1 MKQPRNNKLQIVR
14 IAAPMIEEQ
23 EESLKTLKDLLEQE
37 ETVSSLSFN
46 KNNEELIHT
55 PYRTIKEC
63 TFSGLTFRDC
73 QLKAAQFTDV
83 RFENC
88 DLSNISFAESS
99 LYRVEFISCKL
110 ETRRTG

>member
-46 KNNEELIHT
+46 KNNSFILLT
-55 PYRTIKEC
+55 
-63 TFSGLTFRDC
+63 GL
-73 QLKAAQFTDV
+73 LKSAHSV
-83 RFENC
+83 VSRSEIVN
-88 DLSNISFAESS
+88 
-99 LYRVEFISCKL
+99 
-110 ETRRTG
+110 

>member
-46 KNNEELIHT
+46 KNNEEFIHT
-55 PYRTIKEC
+55 LFCRK
-63 TFSGLTFRDC
+63 FSLPGRIYFL
-73 QLKAAQFTDV
+73 
-83 RFENC
+83 
-88 DLSNISFAESS
+88 
-99 LYRVEFISCKL
+99 
-110 ETRRTG
+110 

>member
-46 KNNEELIHT
+46 KNNEEFIHT
-55 PYRTIKEC
+55 PYRLIQYLFCRK
-63 TFSGLTFRDC
+63 FSLPGRIYFL
-73 QLKAAQFTDV
+73 
-83 RFENC
+83 
-88 DLSNISFAESS
+88 
-99 LYRVEFISCKL
+99 
-110 ETRRTG
+110 

>member
-46 KNNEELIHT
+46 KITKNSFILLT
-55 PYRTIKEC
+55 
-63 TFSGLTFRDC
+63 GL
-73 QLKAAQFTDV
+73 LKSAHSV
-83 RFENC
+83 VS
-88 DLSNISFAESS
+88 LSEIVN
-99 LYRVEFISCKL
+99 
-110 ETRRTG
+110 